1 VSRSCTAN
9 SGRGHEGG
17 MTGISEKKLRVL
29 YRIITDS
36 LATARVMPEE
46 DVKAEI
52 DGKCNAKEMGG
63 SFIKT

>member
-1 VSRSCTAN
+1 
-9 SGRGHEGG
+9 